1 MPAILAFLAPYL
13 MRIILYASITA
24 AIGGGFLYVKIHYE
38 DIGYNK
44 ALTAVAAKDQG
55 ALDRVKKAKIGVDDC
70 QEFGGTW
77 DTVTGRCP

>member
-1 MPAILAFLAPYL
+1 MIAAFLAPYL

-38 DIGYNK
+38 NIGYSK
-44 ALTAVAAKDQG
+44 AIVAIAAKDQG
-55 ALDRVKKAKIGVDDC
+55 AMERVTKAKKGVDDC
-70 QEFGGTW
+70 ETFGGTW